1 MTLRA
6 LALGCDAAL
15 GGPVRETV
23 RVLVDMADDDRWVE
37 RGSLTELRSRRTST
51 VRKGARAAAY
61 TTGLAQAEELWAA
74 ARGVS
79 ALAGPILRYYALAQ
93 AAQAVIACSPLSNSG
108 WRAKGGHGLT
118 LRVTQTTSGDRLEFD
133 KVVVSANGEGVAQKL
148 AEALDTPL
156 LAAEVTLSELIA
168 ALPNQRYLRG
178 APSLP
183 PRPIVGGVSPGV
195 RTGDSP
201 QLMLHLLPPAV
212 AAALRAVPQDDTGLL
227 GPVVADLF
235 GRYSGLASLPSPTRL
250 AWETG
255 DPEFGPRLTATFRRS
270 DLPTLDAWAPHV
282 DMWDSSSRDSSWSA
296 IQVFFL
302 PTVAGNPAS
311 QHPLMTWYLVL
322 YAYSMLARYYAA
334 DWRRRLDVDNDTDA
348 AALIEHVGKGSD
360 DALDLAS
367 NVIRAFLRTDPLAA
381 V

>member
-1 MTLRA
+1 M
-6 LALGCDAAL
+6 
-15 GGPVRETV
+15 RETV

-79 ALAGPILRYYALAQ
+79 ALASPILRYYALAQ

-118 LRVTQTTSGDRLEFD
+118 LRVTQTASGERLEFD
-133 KVVVSANGEGVAQKL
+133 DVVVSENGEGVAQKL

-156 LAAEVTLSELIA
+156 LVTEVTLSELVA
-168 ALPNQRYLRG
+168 ALPTQRYLRDT
-178 APSLP
+178 PSLP

-195 RTGDSP
+195 SAGDSP
-201 QLMLHLLPPAV
+201 QLMLDVLPPMV
-212 AAALRAVPQDDTGLL
+212 AAALSAIPQDETEPLR
-227 GPVVADLF
+227 PVVAELF
-235 GRYSGLASLPSPTRL
+235 GRYSGLASLPAPVRL
-250 AWETG
+250 TWETG
-255 DPEFGPRLTATFRRS
+255 DPESGPRLTATFRRT

-282 DMWDSSSRDSSWSA
+282 DIWDSSSQGSSWWNS

-302 PTVAGNPAS
+302 PTVAGNPTS
-311 QHPLMTWYLVL
+311 QHPLMTWHLVL
-322 YAYSMLARYYAA
+322 YAYSMLARYHAA

-360 DALDLAS
+360 DALDLAG
-367 NVIRAFLRTDPLAA
+367 NAIRALLRTDPLGSA
-381 V
+381 

>member
-1 MTLRA
+1 M
-6 LALGCDAAL
+6 
-15 GGPVRETV
+15 RETV

-79 ALAGPILRYYALAQ
+79 ALASPILRYYALAQ
-93 AAQAVIACSPLSNSG
+93 AAQAVIACSPLPNSG

-118 LRVTQTTSGDRLEFD
+118 LRVTRTAAGERLEFD
-133 KVVVSANGEGVAQKL
+133 DVVVTANGEGVAQKL

-156 LAAEVTLSELIA
+156 LTTEVTLSELIA
-168 ALPNQRYLRG
+168 GLPTQRYLRG

-183 PRPIVGGVSPGV
+183 PRPIVGDVSPGV
-195 RTGDSP
+195 SAGDSP
-201 QLMLHLLPPAV
+201 QLTLHVLPPSV
-212 AAALRAVPQDDTGLL
+212 AAALIALPQDETGPLR
-227 GPVVADLF
+227 PVVAELF
-235 GRYSGLASLPSPTRL
+235 GRYSGLASLPTPARL
-250 AWETG
+250 AWGAG
-255 DPEFGPRLTATFRRS
+255 DPEFGPRLIATFRRS
-270 DLPTLDAWAPHV
+270 DLPTLEAWAPHV
-282 DMWDSSSRDSSWSA
+282 DMWDSSSGGSSWWNS

-302 PTVAGNPAS
+302 PTVAGNPTS

-322 YAYSMLARYYAA
+322 YAYSMLARYHAA
-334 DWRRRLDVDNDTDA
+334 DWRRRLDVDNDTQA

-360 DALDLAS
+360 EALDLAG
-367 NVIRAFLRTDPLAA
+367 NVIRAFLRTDSQATA
-381 V
+381 